1 MTDSLALISAARQ
14 ALDAARTLPDMK
26 AVRDTAETLRA
37 YAKARGMG
45 IESENMAAEIRLRA
59 ERMIGAELMRMLRDG
74 ERANPARL
82 GGLNRYGAAV
92 IPDDERLPVLAD
104 LGVTYNQSNDWQKL
118 GRLDDPT
125 FEGVIG
131 RAYSLDRR
139 LARIDFAR
147 VAEVI
152 LSKQVKPEPEPEEP
166 EDDEPVLIR
175 VHDPGVVTGDIWSMY
190 WARAAFALREL
201 GRCLALGWPVV
212 ADRTAPEWA
221 DVDAEI
227 NDAGR
232 SLLQFQKRVHAHIA
246 ALGVCSTADI
256 EKETADVA

>member
-1 MTDSLALISAARQ
+1 LTDSLALISAARQ

-59 ERMIGAELMRMLRDG
+59 ERMIGAELIRMAAAGELYTSAGMAGKIPLGKGGFARD
-74 ERANPARL
+74 RSVPNL
-82 GGLNRYGAAV
+82 L
-92 IPDDERLPVLAD
+92 D
-104 LGVTYNQSNDWQKL
+104 LGLTHESAEGWRKL
-118 GRLDDPT
+118 ARLDDPT

-147 VAEVI
+147 VAESI

-190 WARAAFALREL
+190 WARAVAALREL

-232 SLLQFQKRVHAHIA
+232 DLLQFQKRVHAHIA